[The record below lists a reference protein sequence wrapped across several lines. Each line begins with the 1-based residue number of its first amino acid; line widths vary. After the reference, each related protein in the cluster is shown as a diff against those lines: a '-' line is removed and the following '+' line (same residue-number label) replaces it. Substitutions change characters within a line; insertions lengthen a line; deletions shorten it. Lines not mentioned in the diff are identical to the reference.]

1 MEQPLAESPIS
12 PTREERELQASR
24 PYGTPLVDLKQM
36 LEGDVPQ
43 HKMRCL
49 FFVKEGI
56 RKLSDLNTVIGNNT
70 QFILI
75 GGTLIARMSTFE
87 QELVPQIR

>member
-1 MEQPLAESPIS
+1 MWHLDCKD
-12 PTREERELQASR
+12 ELIRAGTWTTKKIGKRRVR
-24 PYGTPLVDLKQM
+24 PCPKVDLKQM
-36 LEGDVPQ
+36 LDGDVPQ
-43 HKMRCL
+43 NKMTCL

-75 GGTLIARMSTFE
+75 YGTLIARTS
-87 QELVPQIR
+87 

>member
-1 MEQPLAESPIS
+1 MEQPLADYPTS

-24 PYGTPLVDLKQM
+24 PYGTPQVDLKQM

-43 HKMRCL
+43 DKMTCL

-56 RKLSDLNTVIGNNT
+56 RKLSDFNTVIKNNT

-75 GGTLIARMSTFE
+75 GGTLFARTSSFE
-87 QELVPQIR
+87 QELGPQIR

>member
-1 MEQPLAESPIS
+1 MEQPLAESPTS

-24 PYGTPLVDLKQM
+24 PYFTSLVDLKQI
-36 LEGDVPQ
+36 LEGDIPQ
-43 HKMRCL
+43 DKMTCN
-49 FFVKEGI
+49 FFVKEVI

-75 GGTLIARMSTFE
+75 YGTLIARTS
-87 QELVPQIR
+87 